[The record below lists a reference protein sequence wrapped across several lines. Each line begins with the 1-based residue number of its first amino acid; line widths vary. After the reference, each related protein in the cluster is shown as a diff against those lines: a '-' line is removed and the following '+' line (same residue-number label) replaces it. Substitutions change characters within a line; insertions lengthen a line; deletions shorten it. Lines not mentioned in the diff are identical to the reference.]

1 MPEIK
6 TVGFFHIPISLKMK
20 RAFIQTR
27 PYGFRRF
34 SATAT
39 GSKNPVNVAPAA
51 GNSLDFNDTKI
62 AFASKSTGEL
72 FRAWYVLYGCSF
84 GSLVKRAEK
93 LYNLSLSVLGSK
105 NTHYIIEKTLFRHF
119 CAGVDEQD
127 IVKPIKRL
135 EEYGVGGILDYAA
148 EAKEDSSTD
157 DSAEGKLPLKA
168 SAQARVHEYSSEA
181 KCDENAEIF
190 KHAINAVHNVSPK
203 GFAAVKLSALGE
215 PALMERMSVALLEIE
230 SFFSRLGEGSS
241 KLTFDQF
248 LEGWKRFFTFHS
260 IDQVRREFDRV
271 DTDKDGVIDLVDWM
285 SNLSLIQLTTLVSS
299 CKDQGPLYR
308 AALNESE
315 LIQMKNLLRRC
326 DEICG
331 LASQLKVRVMIDAEW
346 TAIQPAI
353 DNTVMHMQRKYNTLD
368 AEHPVVFNTYQ
379 TYLVG
384 SHDRVRNDLDRSK
397 RESWKFGA
405 KVVRGAYMVNERERA
420 NRLGIPSPI
429 YPTYKDTEANFHS
442 VLKTLLGDAS
452 TEVMVASHNEGT
464 MKFVLSQLAELNKS
478 KNQVYFGQL
487 LGMADHLTFTLAA
500 HKYQAYKYIPY
511 GPVDEVMPYL
521 IRRTQENSTLLGT
534 PAVVAERKMLFKEL
548 RRRIVGF

>member
-1 MPEIK
+1 
-6 TVGFFHIPISLKMK
+6 MK
-20 RAFIQTR
+20 RAFNQAKLHG
-27 PYGFRRF
+27 YHRF
-34 SATAT
+34 STATT
-39 GSKNPVNVAPAA
+39 GSKNPLNVASVS
-51 GNSLDFNDTKI
+51 GSMLDFTDTKT

-93 LYNLSLSVLGSK
+93 LYNLSLAVFGNK
-105 NTHYIIEKTLFRHF
+105 NTHLLIEKTLFRHF

-127 IVKPIKRL
+127 IVKPIKKL

-148 EAKEDSSTD
+148 EAKDEEATD
-157 DSAEGKLPLKA
+157 DSAEGKLPLKSA
-168 SAQARVHEYSSEA
+168 AQARVHEYSSEA

-230 SFFSRLGEGSS
+230 SFFTRLGGGSS
-241 KLTFDQF
+241 KLTFEQF
-248 LEGWKRFFTFHS
+248 LEGWKRFFTFNS
-260 IDQVRREFDRV
+260 IDQVKTEFDRV
-271 DTDKDGVIDLVDWM
+271 DGNKDGVIDLVDWM
-285 SNLSLIQLTTLVSS
+285 SSLSLIQLTTLVSS

-326 DEICG
+326 EEICG
-331 LASQLKVRVMIDAEW
+331 LASDLKVRVMIDAEW

-379 TYLVG
+379 TYLLG

-397 RESWKFGA
+397 REAWKFGA

-420 NRLGIPSPI
+420 NRLGIESPI
-429 YPTYKDTEANFHS
+429 YPNYKDTEANFHS
-442 VLKTLLGDAS
+442 VLSTLLADAS
-452 TEVMVASHNEGT
+452 TEVMVASHNERT
-464 MKFVLSQLAELNKS
+464 IKFVLSQLDKLKKS
-478 KNQVYFGQL
+478 KNHVYFGQL

-500 HKYQAYKYIPY
+500 NKYQAYKYIPY

-534 PAVVAERKMLFKEL
+534 PAVVAERKMLFQEL
-548 RRRIVGF
+548 RRRLVGF